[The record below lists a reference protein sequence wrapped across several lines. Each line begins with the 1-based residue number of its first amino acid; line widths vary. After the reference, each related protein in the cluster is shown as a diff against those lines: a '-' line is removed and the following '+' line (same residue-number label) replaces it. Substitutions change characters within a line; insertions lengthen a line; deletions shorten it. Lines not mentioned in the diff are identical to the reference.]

1 MPARD
6 GRVANLVSV
15 TAQSLLA
22 LASTGVVR
30 PYRPDKLFRLA
41 KTLAYWG
48 TGPAGGYTALAVRM
62 PTAIGIVNERGP
74 LTFDE
79 IHRRTNTDVHQ
90 AAGVGLRGPAGRAL
104 R

>member
-6 GRVANLVSV
+6 GRVANLVGV
-15 TAQSLLA
+15 MAQSLLA

-62 PTAIGIVNERGP
+62 PTAIGIVDERGP
-74 LTFDE
+74 LTFD
-79 IHRRTNTDVHQ
+79 
-90 AAGVGLRGPAGRAL
+90 
-104 R
+104 